1 MTGQISAVGDG
12 MLNQQLVQIPL
23 EADATNIPQGIDVDV
38 TGMEVGQAVHASDL
52 KLPPGV
58 TLQVDPE
65 TLVLAVIARTA
76 EAPEE
81 EAAEAA
87 EVPEAVADATPAREG
102 EQAG

>member
-1 MTGQISAVGDG
+1 MKSSSTKFWKKSLCILCVLCGCV
-12 MLNQQLVQIPL
+12 LNALAL
-23 EADATNIPQGIDVDV
+23 DREAFSITNY
-38 TGMEVGQAVHASDL
+38 DL
-52 KLPPGV
+52 S
-58 TLQVDPE
+58 LQVDPE

-81 EAAEAA
+81 EEVAEAA